1 MTNQAIL
8 QIIRMI
14 EYCRL
19 NIDYLR
25 SASGG
30 SIIET
35 ILKGRSEATSINLQS
50 SFFNLQS
57 FLGIDKIFQLPASRG
72 VSQFSQCFGLYLA
85 DTLAGDREI
94 LSHLL

>member
-35 ILKGRSEATSINLQS
+35 ILK
-50 SFFNLQS
+50 
-57 FLGIDKIFQLPASRG
+57 
-72 VSQFSQCFGLYLA
+72 
-85 DTLAGDREI
+85 
-94 LSHLL
+94 